1 MRYGLIAGG
10 GAFPLQT
17 LRAAREGG
25 HEMVVVAIREEASP
39 EVERLA
45 GTCHWISLGQLSRL
59 IQIFR
64 REGIREVVMAGRI
77 QHKQIYSAIRPDW
90 RLLKVLNRLRRKNTD
105 SLLGAVAQVLEDEGV
120 VLLDSTFFL
129 ASSLAREGPNGGRKP
144 TAAERKDIEY
154 GRELARVL
162 AAHDIGQSVVVSEQ
176 ACVAVEA
183 MEGTDAILLRAAG
196 LANGRKLTLVK
207 VAKPNQDMRFDVP
220 VIGPRTIRKM
230 AEARATA
237 VGVQA
242 RKTLL
247 LDKEELLREAD
258 ERSIA
263 VVGFG
268 LTDSNAGRS

>member
-1 MRYGLIAGG
+1 
-10 GAFPLQT
+10 
-17 LRAAREGG
+17 
-25 HEMVVVAIREEASP
+25 MVVVAIKEEASS

-64 REGIREVVMAGRI
+64 REGIREAVMAGRI

-90 RLLKVLNRLRRKNTD
+90 RLLKVLNRLRRRNTD
-105 SLLGAVAQVLEDEGV
+105 SLLGAVAQVLEEEGV
-120 VLLDSTFFL
+120 ILLDSTLFL
-129 ASSLAREGPNGGRKP
+129 ASSLAQKGPNGRRKP

-154 GRELARVL
+154 GRELASVL

-268 LTDSNAGRS
+268 LADSNAGRR